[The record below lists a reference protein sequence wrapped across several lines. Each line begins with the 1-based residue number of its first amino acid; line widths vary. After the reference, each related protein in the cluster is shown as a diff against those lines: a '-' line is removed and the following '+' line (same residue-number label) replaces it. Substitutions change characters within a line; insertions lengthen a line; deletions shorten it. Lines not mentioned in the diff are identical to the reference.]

1 MALNSS
7 APWHRAS
14 FDRFIQERLPK
25 LLADRLPLAGYH
37 AESTGDRTCSIKV
50 LLNGKSG
57 EIELVYP
64 DLPQPD
70 RDGVFLVEGSYRVV
84 VPFPTQRE
92 LDAAEIRCV
101 GEQLYDF
108 FEANLG
114 EAPDNLPW
122 DAALAKAWLPLDAWM
137 REFHATN
144 STSHYLQTTNW
155 LDTHVHL
162 RRLSLIPIEP
172 HPLGAEDVILPGQMG
187 RVCPFCTPEGPNVG
201 RILEIAQGAEVRDG
215 KLIVVDDRPESSLG
229 LNASMIPFLE
239 HNDANR
245 MLMGANMMRQW
256 MAPPDPSAPAQ
267 STGWL
272 RKWLQAGRPPKP
284 EPALVQTGN
293 EPDAPNFWGG
303 YNLLTAYILWDG
315 DAFEDAIVISESCAK
330 RLNYPHPVEPGDKL
344 SNRHGSKGVVSRI
357 LPDEEMPHL
366 ADGQPVELIFSLCSL
381 PSRMNFGQVRE
392 AVMGRLAVAE
402 GKPAIV
408 PPFQAPGKAEVRERL
423 AAAGLPED
431 GMETLTVQ
439 GKKLQHP
446 GTVGWVYWGRTVHI
460 ALDKIHASVDKDA
473 PCQHQGETG
482 YLQLCDI
489 EAFETIRGMFNTCAA
504 ERDDADTLA
513 ARVAE
518 GPVAQAG
525 PPSPRFAD
533 LAVRLAASGIRVD
546 LRGEALTFQ
555 FAPPEGEALKLV
567 RPVPHPWLGQQE
579 LVEVGTFEDLP
590 EYGALVEANVRL
602 ERMLHSDVPKPLAEK
617 AFAQLSARVR
627 AYLDTLLDPGCLQF
641 EADVLFSGRAVIV
654 PDADLA
660 IDQVGLAEEIAWTL
674 FGPLVS
680 RELGGGE
687 EVRKRSKRATRALDE
702 MMARS
707 WVVLY
712 RPRVLMPPVPFIA
725 FHPVRCPD
733 RVMRI
738 HPLACEL
745 MNVDFDGDQ
754 VGVFLPI
761 TDAAQQEAG
770 ERLSIAGHLGH
781 NPEFIRSV
789 CPGREALYGLA
800 RLSLSPKGGQEIEKL
815 AGTTVGDGFIKRR
828 ALGDALQQVLERD
841 GVQEALEA
849 SERLMR
855 RGFEVAKESGA
866 SMNTF
871 LDIDLDFPPK
881 PEDDA
886 PEQWMAYYE
895 EASGWIDSQQDFT
908 EDALGPLWLMNKSG
922 SRGSIDQL
930 SRYITGGGIRVDVRG
945 KFVPI
950 RHAWQEG
957 LSPEEVFAGVVGA
970 RRGLARVVV
979 EMLEADGEV
988 REKYVPAGYNVLTRA
1003 RRTVQPGVVFARAAA
1018 NGEADPLTDVY
1029 SRLFVG
1035 LTGASRAGTWPGG
1048 IFYSG
1053 RS

>member
-1 MALNSS
+1 MSLNSS

-14 FDRFIQERLPK
+14 FDRFIQERLPQ

-37 AESTGDRTCSIKV
+37 AESTGDYTCSIKV
-50 LLNGKSG
+50 ILSGASG

-64 DLPQPD
+64 NLPQPN
-70 RDGVFLVEGSYRVV
+70 RDGIFLVEGCYRVV

-92 LDAAEIRCV
+92 LDVAEIRCV
-101 GEQLYDF
+101 GEQLYGF

-114 EAPDNLPW
+114 ESPGNLPW

-137 REFHATN
+137 REFHATH
-144 STSHYLQTTNW
+144 STSQYLQTTNW
-155 LDTHVHL
+155 LDMYVHL
-162 RRLSLIPIEP
+162 RRLSLVPIEP
-172 HPLGAEDVILPGQMG
+172 HPLSAEDVIAPEQMG
-187 RVCPFCTPEGPNVG
+187 RVCPFCIPEGPNVG
-201 RILEIAQGAEVRDG
+201 RVLEIAQGAEIRDG
-215 KLIVVDDRPESSLG
+215 KLIVVDDRPASSLG
-229 LNASMIPFLE
+229 LSSSMVPFLE

-245 MLMGANMMRQW
+245 TLMGVNMMRQW
-256 MAPPDPSAPAQ
+256 MAPPDPSMPVHSA
-267 STGWL
+267 GWL
-272 RKWLQAGRPPKP
+272 RTYHTWLEEGKPPKP

-303 YNLLTAYILWDG
+303 YNLLTAFILWDG

-344 SNRHGSKGVVSRI
+344 SNRHGAKGVVSRI
-357 LPDEEMPHL
+357 LPDKEMPHL
-366 ADGQPVELIFSLCSL
+366 ADGTPVELIFSLCSL

-431 GMETLTVQ
+431 GMETLTVK
-439 GKKLQHP
+439 GKKLTHP
-446 GTVGWVYWGRTVHI
+446 STVGWVYWGRTVHI
-460 ALDKIHASVDKDA
+460 ALDKIQASVDKDGR
-473 PCQHQGETG
+473 CQRQGEAE
-482 YLQLCDI
+482 YLQLCEV
-489 EAFETIRGMFNTCAA
+489 EAFETIRGMFNTCAT

-525 PPSPRFAD
+525 APSPRFAD

-546 LRGEALTFQ
+546 LQGEELRFQ
-555 FAPPEGEALKLV
+555 FASPEGATLKLV
-567 RPVPHPWLGQQE
+567 RPTPHPWLGRQE
-579 LVEVGTFEDLP
+579 LVEVGAFEDLP
-590 EYGALVEANVRL
+590 EYGALVEANARL
-602 ERMLHSDVPKPLAEK
+602 ERMLDSDVPESLAEK
-617 AFAQLSARVR
+617 AFAQLRARVR
-627 AYLDTLLDPGCLQF
+627 AYFDALLDPGCLQF

-654 PDADLA
+654 PGADLA

-680 RELGGGE
+680 RELGGEE
-687 EVRKRSKRATRALDE
+687 EVRKRSKRATRVLDE

-712 RPRVLMPPVPFIA
+712 RAPALVYPASFIA
-725 FHPVRCPD
+725 FHPVRCPE
-733 RVMRI
+733 RVIRL

-745 MNVDFDGDQ
+745 MNADFDGDQ
-754 VGVFLPI
+754 VDVFLPI

-781 NPEFIRSV
+781 NPQFIRWV
-789 CPGREALYGLA
+789 CPSREALYGLA
-800 RLSLSPKGGQEIEKL
+800 HLSLSPKGHQEIEKL
-815 AGTTVGDGFIKRR
+815 AGTSVGDGFITRR
-828 ALGDALQQVLERD
+828 ALIDALQQVLEHD

-855 RGFEVAKESGA
+855 RGFEAAKESGA

-871 LDIDLDFPPK
+871 LDIDLDLPPG
-881 PEDDA
+881 PEDDD

-895 EASGWIDSQQDFT
+895 EVSGWIDSQEDFA
-908 EDALGPLWLMNKSG
+908 EDALGPLWLMSKSG
-922 SRGSIDQL
+922 SRGNVHQL
-930 SRYITGGGIRVDVRG
+930 GRYIAGGGVFVDIRGR
-945 KFVPI
+945 FVPI
-950 RHAWQEG
+950 RHSRQEG
-957 LSPEEVFAGVVGA
+957 LSPEELFASVVGA
-970 RRGLARVVV
+970 RRGLARVGV
-979 EMLEADGEV
+979 EMREADGEA
-988 REKYVPAGYNVLTRA
+988 REKYAPAGYNVLTRA

-1018 NGEADPLTDVY
+1018 NGETDPLTDVY

-1035 LTGASRAGTWPGG
+1035 LKADE
-1048 IFYSG
+1048 
-1053 RS
+1053 